1 MAIKPYTVF
10 WEVEP
15 LQMQPFNWAKKEVE
29 TPAATH
35 ENNGIKANPTES
47 KLQLTNAPQTCKFVT
62 IEAESTKEALEA
74 VGQYLNTGVNRTS
87 TGAVKTVN
95 EGIPQGVGGGG
106 GISNK
111 GLACVTSE
119 LKEESIYP

>member
-74 VGQYLNTGVNRTS
+74 VGQYLNTGVNKTS
-87 TGAVKTVN
+87 GSAALAGT
-95 EGIPQGVGGGG
+95 PQGVGGGG